1 MNIIKTHTSTDQTDF
16 FIKTW
21 SQMAKFHVMHC
32 DVSDYFEG
40 HQLHDE
46 PVFQL
51 KHPSHA
57 SLVSQPV
64 EMTQSLQRK
73 WSFPLMIF
81 SVNATKSAVCRG
93 FCHLYWIN
101 SSWKSSVFVQW
112 MAAMIYY
119 VSWTMYQ
126 WVWNNAI
133 SEAILKNFR

>member
-1 MNIIKTHTSTDQTDF
+1 MNIMKTHTSTDQTDF

-81 SVNATKSAVCRG
+81 SVNVTKSAVCRG
-93 FCHLYWIN
+93 FCHIYWIN
-101 SSWKSSVFVQW
+101 SSWKSSVFVHW

>member
-81 SVNATKSAVCRG
+81 SVNVTKSAVCRG